1 MCALR
6 HVLVKARK
14 AKIHVLQLDRLLPS
28 RVFLLFYFFNHE
40 LHAAMYI
47 TKQLRFLSAPYC
59 GVYISK
65 LSLMYLKRTF

>member
-14 AKIHVLQLDRLLPS
+14 AKIHVLQLDRLL
-28 RVFLLFYFFNHE
+28 RHVFFCCFIFFNHE

-65 LSLMYLKRTF
+65 LSLM

>member
-28 RVFLLFYFFNHE
+28 RVFLLFYFF
-40 LHAAMYI
+40 
-47 TKQLRFLSAPYC
+47 
-59 GVYISK
+59 
-65 LSLMYLKRTF
+65 